1 MSAKVRTSVNTR
13 RTTFLREERGSA
25 SPLLAFALVTLIG
38 ASGLAFDSGRSYLI
52 RSQLSQ
58 AVDAA
63 ALAGGR
69 SLSLGGGSSDHE
81 SQIKKYFRANL
92 PDGFMGTSIPDPKI
106 TVSPNGG
113 QIEVVASAFVPT
125 TLMQVMGI
133 NSVEVSARA
142 VVSRSLKGLE
152 VALVLDNSG
161 SMSGDKL
168 SDLKLATKSLL
179 DILYGGDDVD
189 VVEDL
194 HVSLVPFTAR
204 TNLQAQPSLVEIEL
218 ASAGSD
224 DDDVSVTT
232 APARLCF
239 DLRAGDLQTDDSPP
253 SDGPFELYS
262 GSFNPA
268 SDPSG
273 YNNNICPAAPL
284 LPLADS
290 RTVIEAAVN
299 DMAAQG
305 CTRYDVGTAWGWR
318 ALSPQWRGVWED
330 IDGSLPVDYDD
341 DEIQK
346 AVIIMTDGENT
357 PASCADDLDSKETS
371 EAAFAETCTA
381 MKTEG
386 VLVYTITFKLED
398 EATNTLFETCAS
410 GSDRY
415 FKSPTGTELDK
426 AFANI
431 ATDLTNLRLSE

>member
-1 MSAKVRTSVNTR
+1 
-13 RTTFLREERGSA
+13 
-25 SPLLAFALVTLIG
+25 
-38 ASGLAFDSGRSYLI
+38 
-52 RSQLSQ
+52 
-58 AVDAA
+58 
-63 ALAGGR
+63 
-69 SLSLGGGSSDHE
+69 
-81 SQIKKYFRANL
+81 
-92 PDGFMGTSIPDPKI
+92 
-106 TVSPNGG
+106 
-113 QIEVVASAFVPT
+113 
-125 TLMQVMGI
+125 MQVMGVD
-133 NSVEVSARA
+133 SVEVSARA

-168 SDLKLATKSLL
+168 SDLKLAPQSLL
-179 DILYGGDDVD
+179 DILYGGAD

-204 TNLQAQPSLVEIEL
+204 TNLQAQASLVEVGV

-253 SDGPFELYS
+253 LEGPFELYS

-273 YNNNICPAAPL
+273 YNDKICPAAPL

-290 RTVIEAAVN
+290 RTVIDAAVN

-330 IDGSLPVDYDD
+330 IDSALPVDYDD

-357 PASCADDLDSKETS
+357 PGCVGDSESQSQSETMFS
-371 EAAFAETCTA
+371 TICSD
-381 MKTEG
+381 MKAKG
-386 VLVYTITFKLED
+386 IIVYTITFQLND
-398 EATNTLFETCAS
+398 PDTNDLFEDCAS
-410 GSDRY
+410 GSERY
-415 FKSPTGTELDK
+415 FKSPNGEELES
-426 AFANI
+426 AFTIIANDLS
-431 ATDLTNLRLSE
+431 TLRLTN

>member
-1 MSAKVRTSVNTR
+1 MSAKVRSSVNTR
-13 RTTFLREERGSA
+13 RTTFLREEGGSA

-69 SLSLGGGSSDHE
+69 SLNLGGGSSDHE

-106 TVSPNGG
+106 KVSPNGS
-113 QIEVVASAFVPT
+113 QIEVLASATVPT

-133 NSVEVSARA
+133 DSVEVSARA

-152 VALVLDNSG
+152 VEQVLDNSG

-168 SDLKLATKSLL
+168 YDLKAATRSLI
-179 DILYGGDDVD
+179 DILYGGADT
-189 VVEDL
+189 VEDL

-204 TNLQAQPSLVEIEL
+204 TNLQSQPSLVEVEL
-218 ASAGSD
+218 ASAGGED

-239 DLRAGDLQTDDSPP
+239 DLRAGDLRTDDSPP
-253 SDGPFELYS
+253 SEGPFELYS
-262 GSFNPA
+262 GSVNPA
-268 SDPSG
+268 VDPSG

-284 LPLADS
+284 LPLTAS
-290 RTVIEAAVN
+290 RTVIDGAVN

-318 ALSPQWRGVWED
+318 ALSPQWRGVWEG
-330 IDGSLPVDYDD
+330 IDSDLPVDYDD

-357 PASCADDLDSKETS
+357 PASCADDLDSKAAS

-381 MKTEG
+381 MKGEG

-398 EATNTLFETCAS
+398 EGTNTLFENCAS

-415 FKSPTGTELDK
+415 FKSPTGTELET

>member
-1 MSAKVRTSVNTR
+1 MSAKVRTSVKTR

-25 SPLLAFALVTLIG
+25 APLLAFALVTLIG

-69 SLSLGGGSSDHE
+69 ALDLDGGGDHE

-92 PDGFMGTSIPDPKI
+92 PDGFMGTSIPDPTIK
-106 TVSPNGG
+106 VSPNGSR
-113 QIEVVASAFVPT
+113 IEVVASALVPT

-133 NSVEVSARA
+133 NSVTVSARA

-161 SMSGDKL
+161 SMSGEKL
-168 SDLKLATKSLL
+168 SDLKSATGSLL
-179 DILYGGDDVD
+179 DILYGGED

-194 HVSLVPFTAR
+194 HISLVPFTAR
-204 TNLQAQPSLVEIEL
+204 TNLQNQASLVEIEV
-218 ASAGSD
+218 ASAGGD
-224 DDDVSVTT
+224 DDDLSVTT

-239 DLRAGDLQTDDSPP
+239 DLRAGDMQTDDTPP
-253 SDGPFELYS
+253 TEGPFELYS

-268 SDPSG
+268 SDPAG
-273 YNNNICPAAPL
+273 YNDNICPEAPL
-284 LPLADS
+284 LSLTAS
-290 RTVIEAAVN
+290 RTVVDAAVN

-318 ALSPQWRGVWED
+318 ALSPRWRGAWED
-330 IDGSLPVDYDD
+330 IDDSLPVDYDD

-346 AVIIMTDGENT
+346 AVIIMTDGKNT
-357 PASCADDLDSKETS
+357 PASCAEDLDSKEAS
-371 EAAFAETCTA
+371 EAAFAETCDA
-381 MKTEG
+381 MKTQG

-410 GSDRY
+410 GTDRY
-415 FKSPTGTELDK
+415 FKSPTGEQLED

-431 ATDLTNLRLSE
+431 AADLTNLRLSE